1 MEKLLL
7 DPLTFLLK
15 KEIREEA
22 MQAGS
27 RAHRPLMT
35 DLCVKFVL
43 DNRDKAM
50 FAYDEQP
57 KEAGLAVPKA
67 RKAFPRRKDQSKR

>member
-15 KEIREEA
+15 KEVREEA
-22 MQAGS
+22 PQAGS
-27 RAHRPLMT
+27 RARRPLIT
-35 DLCVKFVL
+35 DLL

-50 FAYDEQP
+50 FAYDEL
-57 KEAGLAVPKA
+57 E
-67 RKAFPRRKDQSKR
+67 

>member
-15 KEIREEA
+15 KEIREDA
-22 MQAGS
+22 VPAAS

-35 DLCVKFVL
+35 DSL
-43 DNRDKAM
+43 DNRGKAM
-50 FAYDEQP
+50 FAYDELQY
-57 KEAGLAVPKA
+57 EAGLAVSKA
-67 RKAFPRRKDQSKR
+67 RTAPPRRKDQSKR